1 MIRHDYAAVN
11 GIRLHYAAAGGPER
25 PLILF
30 LHGFPEFWYAWKNQ
44 LEEFGTDHL
53 AVAPDLRGFNLS
65 DKPAAVEAY
74 RAKHLV
80 ADIAG
85 LAKHFGK
92 TRFTLV
98 AHDWGG
104 AVGWSFAAAFPQLV
118 ERLVI
123 INSPHPAI
131 FQRDLAG
138 DPAQQAA
145 SEYMNFFRTPK
156 AERVLSENGFARL
169 FAMNAGWGGKPW
181 MTAEDRAAYLEA
193 WSQPGALT
201 GGLNYYRASP
211 LHPQVEGEA
220 GVASVKIDPAMVT
233 VKVPTLVI
241 WGMGDRALLPRN
253 LEGLDQFVPDLRVV
267 RVEEATHWVV
277 HEQPDLVN
285 RAIRNFIKT
294 ETKP

>member
-11 GIRLHYAAAGGPER
+11 GVRLHYAACGDPER
-25 PLILF
+25 PLLLF

-44 LEEFGTDHL
+44 LEAFGGDYL

-65 DKPAAVEAY
+65 EKPPAVEAY

-80 ADIAG
+80 ADIGA
-85 LAKHFGK
+85 LAQHFGK
-92 TRFTLV
+92 ERFTLV

-104 AVGWSFAAAFPQLV
+104 AVGWSYAAAFPQRV

-138 DPAQQAA
+138 NPAQQAA
-145 SEYMNFFRTPK
+145 SAYMNFFRNSK
-156 AERVLSENGFARL
+156 AERVLSENDFARL
-169 FAMNAGWGGKPW
+169 LVMNAGWGGKPW
-181 MTAEDRAAYLEA
+181 MTDADRAAYIDA

-211 LHPQVEGEA
+211 LHPPTDADPGA
-220 GVASVKIDPAMVT
+220 AAVKFDPATVT
-233 VKVPTLVI
+233 IKVPTLVI
-241 WGMGDRALLPRN
+241 WGMGDNALLPCN
-253 LEGLDQFVPDLRVV
+253 LEGLDAYVENLRIV
-267 RVEEATHWVV
+267 RVPEATHWIV

-285 RAIRNFIKT
+285 NTIRDFLKGS
-294 ETKP
+294 